1 MTAQR
6 FHSKAVLVT
15 GGASGIGKAT
25 AERFAAEGA
34 DLVVADIEIAKARDI
49 ADSLAAT
56 YGVKAFAV
64 GFDAAE
70 GESCRRMIDDS
81 VAALGR
87 LDVLCNIA
95 GIMDWDH
102 FAGFSASRWDR
113 MLAIN
118 LSSLF
123 HVTQQALPHLIET
136 RGNIVNMASAGGLI
150 GIAYT
155 AAYCAAKAGV
165 VSLTKS
171 LAIEYAAAGIRIN
184 AVAPGGIKTPMLT
197 ANPTPPD
204 IDMTLISRLFPK
216 LHGGA
221 LGEPEDIAS
230 AVAYLASEEARFIT
244 GIVFSVDG
252 GQTAG

>member
-1 MTAQR
+1 MTTQR
-6 FHSKAVLVT
+6 FHHKAILVT
-15 GGASGIGKAT
+15 GAASGIGKAT

-34 DLVVADIEIAKARDI
+34 DLVVADIEIAKARDV

-56 YGVKAFAV
+56 HGVKAFAV
-64 GFDAAE
+64 AFDAAE
-70 GESCRRMIDDS
+70 ADSCRRMIDDG

-102 FAGFSASRWDR
+102 FAEFSASRWDR
-113 MLAIN
+113 VLAIN

-123 HVTQQALPHLIET
+123 HVTQRALPHLLET
-136 RGNIVNMASAGGLI
+136 RGNIVNMASAAGLM

-184 AVAPGGIKTPMLT
+184 AVAPGGINTPMLT
-197 ANPTPPD
+197 ANPTPPG
-204 IDMTLISRLFPK
+204 IDMALISRLFAK
-216 LHGGA
+216 LQGGA

-230 AVAYLASEEARFIT
+230 AVAYLASEEAHFVT

>member
-1 MTAQR
+1 VKIQR
-6 FHSKAVLVT
+6 FGGKAALVT

-25 AERFAAEGA
+25 AERLAAEGA
-34 DLVVADIEIAKARDI
+34 DLAVADIDIAKAREI
-49 ADSLAAT
+49 ADGLAST
-56 YGVKAFAV
+56 HGVKAFAV

-70 GESCRRMIDDS
+70 ADSCRAMVDES
-81 VAALGR
+81 LAGLGR

-95 GIMDWDH
+95 GIMDWGH
-102 FAGFSASRWDR
+102 FADFSEQRWER
-113 MLAIN
+113 MLRIN

-123 HVTQQALPHLIET
+123 HVTQRAVPHLLET
-136 RGNIVNMASAGGLI
+136 RGNIVNMASAGGLM

-165 VSLTKS
+165 VALTKS

-184 AVAPGGIKTPMLT
+184 AVAPGGVRTPMLT
-197 ANPTPPD
+197 ANPPPAA
-204 IDMTLISRLFPK
+204 IDMTLIDRLSPK
-216 LHGGA
+216 LRGGA

-230 AVAYLASEEARFIT
+230 AVAYLASEEARYIT